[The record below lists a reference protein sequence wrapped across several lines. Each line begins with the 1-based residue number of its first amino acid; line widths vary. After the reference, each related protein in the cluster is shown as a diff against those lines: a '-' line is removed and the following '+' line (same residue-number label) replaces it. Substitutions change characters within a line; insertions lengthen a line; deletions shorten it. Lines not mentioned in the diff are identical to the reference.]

1 MTSSTADLQ
10 PSRALNILGWVLSIL
25 PASFLLFGSVT
36 AWHSSPEVIAGT
48 AKLGYTADF
57 LHILAPIEFV
67 CAVLYLVPRTAV
79 FGALLLT
86 AYCGGAVA
94 SHLRISDPTWPA
106 PIVFAIILW
115 AGLLMRRPLLRK
127 LIL

>member
-1 MTSSTADLQ
+1 MASTADLQ
-10 PSRALNILGWVLSIL
+10 PSKTLLYLGWVLTVL
-25 PASFLLFGSVT
+25 PASLLLFGSFT
-36 AWHSSPEVIAGT
+36 AWHSSPEVVAGT
-48 AKLGYTADF
+48 AKIGYAPSF

-67 CAVLYLVPRTAV
+67 CAALYLIPRTAV

-94 SHLRISDPTWPA
+94 SHLRVNDPMWPA